1 MAVAA
6 ATRPSPSQL
15 PLIVWRISKAGHES
29 FDGEGARLYG
39 GRWNHPGARATYT
52 SESLSLAA
60 LEYFVNLDTD
70 LVPDGLVS
78 VRAEIPTGLE
88 HKTIEAGDLPGN
100 WRTYP
105 APEALQDLGT
115 EWIRR
120 CETVVLSV
128 PSAVVPEERNYLLNP
143 AHEEFSSIRVGSPRP
158 FHFDPRM
165 WK

>member
-39 GRWNHPGARATYT
+39 GRWNHPGVRATYT

-70 LVPDGLVS
+70 LVPDDLVS

-128 PSAVVPEERNYLLNP
+128 PSAVVPDERNYLLNP
-143 AHEEFSSIRVGSPRP
+143 AHQEFSSIRVGSPRP

>member
-6 ATRPSPSQL
+6 ANGLSPSQL

-39 GRWNHPGARATYT
+39 GRWNHPGVRATYT

-70 LVPDGLVS
+70 LVPDDLVS

>member
-6 ATRPSPSQL
+6 ASGPSPSQL

-39 GRWNHPGARATYT
+39 GRWNHPGVRATYT

-70 LVPDGLVS
+70 LVPDDLVS

-128 PSAVVPEERNYLLNP
+128 PSAVVPDERNYLLNP
-143 AHEEFSSIRVGSPRP
+143 AHQEFSSIRVCSPRP